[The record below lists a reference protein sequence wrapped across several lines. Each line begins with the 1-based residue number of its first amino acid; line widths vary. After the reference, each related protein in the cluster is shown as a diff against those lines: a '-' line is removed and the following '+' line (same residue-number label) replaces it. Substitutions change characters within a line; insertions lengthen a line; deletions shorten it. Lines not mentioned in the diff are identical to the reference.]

1 MTTEQRDRI
10 DGRTVERLKQL
21 SEAELA
27 LLARALLAT
36 LGQAELA
43 PLLARHEHSVMITS
57 PREVYDL
64 LAPEMSGLAQEQL
77 RVLTL
82 NTRQGLLGNHLIY
95 QGTVSACHVRV
106 AEVMRPAIVQQASS
120 VIIVHN
126 HPSGDAGP
134 SPDDVRLTRRLAEAG
149 SLLDIEVVD
158 HVIIAGATFRS
169 CRESGLMPMVHEH
182 PDRLSAFTRGL
193 DRDDRIVGGDLE

>member
-1 MTTEQRDRI
+1 MTTEQRETS
-10 DGRTVERLKQL
+10 DGSSVERLQEL

-27 LLARALLAT
+27 LLARALLGT
-36 LGQAELA
+36 LAQAELA
-43 PLLARHEHSVMITS
+43 PLLARHEHSVMLTS
-57 PREVYDL
+57 PREVYEL
-64 LAPEMSGLAQEQL
+64 LAPEMSGLAHEQL

-95 QGTVSACHVRV
+95 QGTVSTCHVRI
-106 AEVMRPAIVQQASS
+106 AEIMRPAIIQQASNI
-120 VIIVHN
+120 IIVHN

-158 HVIIAGATFRS
+158 HVIIAGATYRS
-169 CRESGLMPMVHEH
+169 CRESGFMPVVHEH
-182 PDRLSAFTRGL
+182 AQRQLETRMG
-193 DRDDRIVGGDLE
+193 VN